1 MNLIKLYA
9 SFAIAQCKKSTQFP
23 ISISRVRDFIQQ
35 TNKRNAV
42 LTSTYANGFDTS
54 GTLYGEKPSGLHR
67 EPLRRLVRGVAIA
80 IGLSLSF
87 GVTPADGISNS
98 RYYNIFSLADYQL
111 TEKQESCHN
120 RITFLESSNRIDAVN
135 GSHYGYYQG
144 RSISLKGAP
153 YDYQFYWYWKY
164 VSHRYGVTRYDEPNY
179 CAALAHLQRKGWQ

>member
-1 MNLIKLYA
+1 MSELK
-9 SFAIAQCKKSTQFP
+9 
-23 ISISRVRDFIQQ
+23 
-35 TNKRNAV
+35 
-42 LTSTYANGFDTS
+42 GFDMKRYIDNAGMLS
-54 GTLYGEKPSGLHR
+54 GESPSGAYP
-67 EPLRRLVRGVAIA
+67 EPLKRVARGVAIA
-80 IGLSLSF
+80 LVGLLSF
-87 GVTPADGISNS
+87 GASPADGISQV
-98 RYYNIFSLADYQL
+98 RYNNIFSLADYQL

>member
-1 MNLIKLYA
+1 M
-9 SFAIAQCKKSTQFP
+9 
-23 ISISRVRDFIQQ
+23 
-35 TNKRNAV
+35 KRHAV
-42 LTSTYANGFDTS
+42 LTSTFTNVLGGY
-54 GTLYGEKPSGLHR
+54 GTLWARALQGAHP
-67 EPLRRLVRGVAIA
+67 EPLKRVARGVALA
-80 IGLSLSF
+80 LVGALCLPMSTASS
-87 GVTPADGISNS
+87 GSISP
-98 RYYNIFSLADYQL
+98 YQNIKQLADYQL
-111 TEKQESCHN
+111 TEKQEYCHN

>member
-1 MNLIKLYA
+1 MRNLLDK
-9 SFAIAQCKKSTQFP
+9 
-23 ISISRVRDFIQQ
+23 
-35 TNKRNAV
+35 
-42 LTSTYANGFDTS
+42 TSMLS
-54 GTLYGEKPSGLHR
+54 GESPSGAYP
-67 EPLRRLVRGVAIA
+67 EPLKRVARGVAIA
-80 IGLSLSF
+80 LVGLLSF
-87 GVTPADGISNS
+87 GASPADGISQV
-98 RYYNIFSLADYQL
+98 RYNNIFQLADYQL

>member
-1 MNLIKLYA
+1 MSELK
-9 SFAIAQCKKSTQFP
+9 
-23 ISISRVRDFIQQ
+23 
-35 TNKRNAV
+35 
-42 LTSTYANGFDTS
+42 GFDMKRYIDNAGMLS
-54 GTLYGEKPSGLHR
+54 GESPSGAYP
-67 EPLRRLVRGVAIA
+67 EPLKRVARGVAIA
-80 IGLSLSF
+80 LVGLLSF
-87 GVTPADGISNS
+87 GASPADGISQV
-98 RYYNIFSLADYQL
+98 RYNNLFSLADYQL

>member
-1 MNLIKLYA
+1 MRNLLD
-9 SFAIAQCKKSTQFP
+9 T
-23 ISISRVRDFIQQ
+23 
-35 TNKRNAV
+35 
-42 LTSTYANGFDTS
+42 TSMLS
-54 GTLYGEKPSGLHR
+54 GESPSGAYP
-67 EPLRRLVRGVAIA
+67 EPLKRLARGVAIA
-80 IGLSLSF
+80 LVGLLSF
-87 GVTPADGISNS
+87 GASPADGISEV
-98 RYYNIFSLADYQL
+98 RYNNIFQLADYQL

>member
-1 MNLIKLYA
+1 MK
-9 SFAIAQCKKSTQFP
+9 
-23 ISISRVRDFIQQ
+23 V
-35 TNKRNAV
+35 
-42 LTSTYANGFDTS
+42 FDTS

-67 EPLRRLVRGVAIA
+67 KPLRRIACGVAIA

-87 GVTPADGISNS
+87 EVTPADGISNY
-98 RYYNIFSLADYQL
+98 RYYNLFSLADYQL